1 MIIALFIVV
10 FGIIFF
16 NCLIGN
22 YFFNIALNPKISKK
36 YILRSVTQDDKEE
49 EKKNKV
55 EGEKWI
61 SEFAKQL
68 NIISDDNL
76 ILNAY
81 EVINP
86 IIKSNIWVI
95 LVHGYM
101 GCAYE
106 MVQYAKEFINMG
118 YNTLLV
124 DLRAHGK
131 SEGNYI
137 GMGWKDR
144 KDLLIWIN
152 KLCTQNKECKIILY
166 GVSMGAATV
175 MMTSGENIPKNVK
188 LCIEDCGYSSVEKEF
203 KLILKNIKPCISS
216 FLINLS
222 SITSKIRAGY
232 TFKEASTINQI
243 KKSTIPILFIHGDQD
258 RFVPFEMLD
267 ELYNAANFPKDK
279 LIIKNAGHV
288 ESSKVNPELYWKKIC
303 SFIEN
308 NIN

>member
-144 KDLLIWIN
+144 KDLLIWI
-152 KLCTQNKECKIILY
+152 
-166 GVSMGAATV
+166 
-175 MMTSGENIPKNVK
+175 
-188 LCIEDCGYSSVEKEF
+188 
-203 KLILKNIKPCISS
+203 LKN
-216 FLINLS
+216 FL
-222 SITSKIRAGY
+222 K
-232 TFKEASTINQI
+232 Q
-243 KKSTIPILFIHGDQD
+243 
-258 RFVPFEMLD
+258 
-267 ELYNAANFPKDK
+267 
-279 LIIKNAGHV
+279 
-288 ESSKVNPELYWKKIC
+288 
-303 SFIEN
+303 
-308 NIN
+308 